1 MRRHLAYALGLIGME
16 SSALI
21 ALALS
26 QPLYSAEWIC
36 ALVLVPVVLGMLP
49 LGLGLTE
56 KGRDRVARLL
66 HPLIAVLGLGI
77 CAACF
82 VFEDRASLGFV
93 FPIGLIGLNL
103 TLPRERAVAFIAL
116 ACGSLLLPLSAGNDL
131 VLLLVTLLYVFSLL
145 LHLSGAFFRAMEQK
159 DARHFIAPAPG
170 HGRLIAITYLW
181 TTALAVT
188 GGAGLSWAVGETRAH
203 PFSID
208 LPAGGLL
215 FNTAGVGADGEPLLS
230 SGGQRLLS
238 ALAGKLKG
246 ESSQSGAGSQVS
258 EGRISQGSK
267 SAGAGPGPAGEGA
280 AQNDQSSN
288 AGQAQPGG
296 AAPAQGGAPSGASDA
311 AGGGAGTGNGM
322 GNRAGNGGGR
332 AAGQGPGGGAA
343 GASAAVHADVRLI
356 KTDPHAPQGQ
366 VCGLDIGF
374 PESNPA
380 LREVMS
386 PLHRSGVIKVP
397 VGFALYLRQRVYGDY
412 DIALGRWACDKPH
425 LVLQPQ
431 NERLF
436 RIDYPGNSH
445 GYSRNLTVLKQIGPW
460 IPAPL
465 RPRELAMRL
474 PGIEVSE
481 SHALRAP
488 RPLRQGDLYSVNWLE
503 GAWGGNPPRPTAEDA
518 QDPRLSTFLDVPAS
532 LRRPLQDYLDRN
544 FGPWGDQLAAGSA
557 LEAHFRTRYQ
567 HTLAHLRTAK
577 QEAGAAPAD
586 PVLRVLAERRGHA
599 EELATAFVLMARML
613 DMPARLATG
622 YVANRASVS
631 STECCEVHQIDAHA
645 WAEVRIGN
653 SWTTFDPARFRPPPN
668 NADFPAG
675 RTAWRGY
682 LENLDLVATAYDQ
695 TLPGFPDEPTA
706 WVRNSTEEERRLL
719 KLWHGYL
726 WLDGHWPWLLAGAC
740 AVLVCLSLAR
750 RPLNWLRY
758 EWQLLRLRDP
768 RRRVLMMYAH
778 VERVSRMRGVRRLP
792 GEHHVAYLARC
803 ALRWPDW
810 KAALGLISD
819 AFSLARYGPAPVD
832 AALAARVNQAARGII
847 FSWPRTARPGPQPRQ
862 ERAKRAAARAE
873 PAVTQAR
880 PAAAP
885 GAPAADT
892 PAPAAEASAPADDA
906 PAPAAPRKRRTRL
919 RRS

>member
-1 MRRHLAYALGLIGME
+1 MRRHFAYALGLVGME

-36 ALVLVPVVLGMLP
+36 ALILVPVVLGMLP

-82 VFEDRASLGFV
+82 AFEDRASLGFV

-116 ACGSLLLPLSAGNDL
+116 ACGSLLLPLSAGNDF

-181 TTALAVT
+181 TTVLAVA

-203 PFSID
+203 PFTID

-215 FNTAGVGADGEPLLS
+215 FNTAGLGADGEPLFS

-238 ALAGKLKG
+238 SIAGRLKG
-246 ESSQSGAGSQVS
+246 ESSRSGTGSQVS
-258 EGRISQGSK
+258 EGRISQGSQ
-267 SAGAGPGPAGEGA
+267 SAGAGAGQAGSGAAQSDQATISGQAQAGGPGAGQGGAAGSGAAAGGAGDKAGQGGAAGEGA
-280 AQNDQSSN
+280 
-288 AGQAQPGG
+288 
-296 AAPAQGGAPSGASDA
+296 SGASS
-311 AGGGAGTGNGM
+311 
-322 GNRAGNGGGR
+322 
-332 AAGQGPGGGAA
+332 
-343 GASAAVHADVRLI
+343 ASARADIPLI
-356 KTDPHAPQGQ
+356 KTDPRATQGQ
-366 VCGLDIGF
+366 DCGLDVGF

-380 LREVMS
+380 LREVM
-386 PLHRSGVIKVP
+386 PPAQRSGVIRIP

-412 DIALGRWACDKPH
+412 DMARGLWACDKPH
-425 LVLQPQ
+425 LTLKP
-431 NERLF
+431 EGDRLF
-436 RIDYPGNSH
+436 KIDYPGHRH
-445 GYSRNLTVLKQIGPW
+445 GYGRNFTVLKEIGPYV
-460 IPAPL
+460 PAPL

-474 PGIEVSE
+474 PGLEVSE
-481 SHALRAP
+481 SHAMRAP
-488 RPLRQGDLYSVNWLE
+488 RPLRAGDLYGVNWLE
-503 GAWGGNPPRPTAEDA
+503 GSWGGTPARPAAEDA
-518 QDPRLSTFLDVPAS
+518 QDPRLSTFLEVPAS
-532 LRRPLQDYLDRN
+532 LRRPLQDYLDSN
-544 FGPWGDQLAAGSA
+544 FGPWGDQLTAGSA
-557 LEAHFRTRYQ
+557 LEAHFRARYK

-577 QEAGAAPAD
+577 EEARAGQGTRAD

-599 EELATAFVLMARML
+599 EELATVFVLMARML

-653 SWTTFDPARFRPPPN
+653 SWTTFDPAGFRPPPN
-668 NADFPAG
+668 NADFPVG
-675 RTAWRGY
+675 VPAWRGY
-682 LENLDLVATAYDQ
+682 LENLDLVASAYDQ

-706 WVRNSTEEERRLL
+706 WARNSTEEERRLL
-719 KLWHGYL
+719 KLWHWYL
-726 WLDGHWPWLLAGAC
+726 WLEKHWPWLLAGAC
-740 AVLVCLSLAR
+740 AALFALNIAR
-750 RPLNWLRY
+750 RPVNWLRY
-758 EWQLLRLRDP
+758 EWQLMRLRDP

-778 VERVSRMRGVRRLP
+778 VERVSRARGVRRLP

-803 ALRWPDW
+803 AARWPGW
-810 KAALGLISD
+810 QAALGLISD
-819 AFSLARYGPAPVD
+819 AFSLARYSPAPVD
-832 AALAARVNQAARGII
+832 AALAARVNQAARGIL
-847 FSWPRTARPGPQPRQ
+847 FTRPR
-862 ERAKRAAARAE
+862 
-873 PAVTQAR
+873 
-880 PAAAP
+880 
-885 GAPAADT
+885 
-892 PAPAAEASAPADDA
+892 PAPAQPEPERAGRTTADAKPAGVEAPATDAPADDV
-906 PAPAAPRKRRTRL
+906 PAAAARPKRRTRL
-919 RRS
+919 RRR